1 MEFLTADGLL
11 EVDVEIDQRVD
22 LAPDEQIEVFR
33 IVQEGL
39 ANVRKHANAKTAVVR
54 IWHREGRRLVTVA
67 DDGSGF
73 EEKADGAGQGLRNI
87 RQRAASI
94 AGAASVR
101 SLPGRGTTVEI
112 ALRA

>member
-1 MEFLTADGLL
+1 
-11 EVDVEIDQRVD
+11 VEIDQRVR

-39 ANVRKHANAKTAVVR
+39 ANVRKHADAQSAVVR
-54 IWHREGRRLVTVA
+54 IWTRDGQRFVTVT
-67 DDGSGF
+67 DDGRGF
-73 EEKADGAGQGLRNI
+73 EEESGGAGQGLRNI

-94 AGAASVR
+94 AGAVSVR
-101 SLPGRGTTVEI
+101 SHPGRGTTVEI

>member
-1 MEFLTADGLL
+1 M
-11 EVDVEIDQRVD
+11 R

-39 ANVRKHANAKTAVVR
+39 ANARKHARRHERGRADRRRATASAR
-54 IWHREGRRLVTVA
+54 HGRATTAR
-67 DDGSGF
+67 GF
-73 EEKADGAGQGLRNI
+73 EEQTGAAGQGLRNI

-94 AGAASVR
+94 AGAVSVR
-101 SLPGRGTTVEI
+101 SHPGRGTTVEI